1 MTVSEAS
8 ECKCKRDRGCERRL
22 SSGGVVGPAVRAV
35 HGPEDMRPSRIPPA
49 DAGAPRTELGRC
61 FPMRSTPRT
70 VRPTEMSGCA
80 PRHPHI
86 VPRTAEVHTSEL
98 PSCKPD
104 ARFWFNPSIS
114 CCLPLFP
121 HGNPSTAS
129 LSPAGLHYAGP
140 RGPSQRRGGGAPC
153 NALRQPSLH
162 VSKGCFKGPR
172 ACQEQNKMQK
182 EDLHAVTGHM
192 CAMLHGC
199 PPPLPMEPPMQ
210 PNPTVVHAPR
220 PEPVLLLTDQSI

>member
-1 MTVSEAS
+1 M
-8 ECKCKRDRGCERRL
+8 
-22 SSGGVVGPAVRAV
+22 GPAVRAV

-49 DAGAPRTELGRC
+49 DAGAPKTELGRC

-80 PRHPHI
+80 PRHPHT
-86 VPRTAEVHTSEL
+86 VPRAAEVHTSEL

-140 RGPSQRRGGGAPC
+140 RGPSQRRRGGHPAMRYGSLRCTCQRGVLKGHVLAKNKTKCRRRICTQSRVTCAQCCTAAPHPFQWS
-153 NALRQPSLH
+153 RQCSPTPPLS
-162 VSKGCFKGPR
+162 
-172 ACQEQNKMQK
+172 
-182 EDLHAVTGHM
+182 
-192 CAMLHGC
+192 MLHDLSQC
-199 PPPLPMEPPMQ
+199 F
-210 PNPTVVHAPR
+210 
-220 PEPVLLLTDQSI
+220 S